1 MCYMLKDKYISCL
14 HFETQ
19 LNHEKQLILI
29 MIPNGEEWHYLAV
42 KKLYGLLRKITSK
55 QVGELLEFSSFV
67 YNKSQT

>member
-29 MIPNGEEWHYLAV
+29 MIPNGEVWHYLAV
-42 KKLYGLLRKITSK
+42 KKLYALLRKITSK

>member
-1 MCYMLKDKYISCL
+1 MCFMLKDKYISCL

-42 KKLYGLLRKITSK
+42 KKLYALLRKVTSK

-67 YNKSQT
+67 YNKRET

>member
-29 MIPNGEEWHYLAV
+29 YNDSKRRRMALSCSQKVICII
-42 KKLYGLLRKITSK
+42 KKNNVGTSW
-55 QVGELLEFSSFV
+55 
-67 YNKSQT
+67 

>member
-1 MCYMLKDKYISCL
+1 
-14 HFETQ
+14 
-19 LNHEKQLILI
+19 

-42 KKLYGLLRKITSK
+42 KKLYALLRKITSK